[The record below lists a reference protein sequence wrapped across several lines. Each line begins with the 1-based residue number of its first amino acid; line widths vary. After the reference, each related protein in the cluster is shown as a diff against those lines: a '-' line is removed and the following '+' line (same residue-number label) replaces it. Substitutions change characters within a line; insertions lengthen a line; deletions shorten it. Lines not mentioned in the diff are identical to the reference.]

1 MSMVKSAETSSS
13 AAATQLATQPGATL
27 HVAGTCAALTVKTNM
42 ETYVAEAWAELDG
55 QACDARTVADFQ
67 IGEDEIRVSALDPAS
82 RLTLAVP
89 AAFEVSVS
97 MGGDA
102 CDVDVAGWLEGCVDV
117 STTSGSVSVKT
128 VKGMLTRLRTGAGSV
143 SVGSVDGNLDVETG
157 GGSVELGKVVGEEVR
172 AVAGGGG
179 AIRVKAIY
187 SKRAEVR
194 HLICSASIRRPPVL
208 PPHPRSYTSPPPRRL
223 RAPPAA
229 SPP

>member
-1 MSMVKSAETSSS
+1 MPLLHLCRRPRLLAALGTRYATRDAAAMSMVKSAETSSS

-102 CDVDVAGWLEGCVDV
+102 CDVDVAGWLEGCVQERFAD
-117 STTSGSVSVKT
+117 
-128 VKGMLTRLRTGAGSV
+128 
-143 SVGSVDGNLDVETG
+143 
-157 GGSVELGKVVGEEVR
+157 
-172 AVAGGGG
+172 
-179 AIRVKAIY
+179 
-187 SKRAEVR
+187 
-194 HLICSASIRRPPVL
+194 
-208 PPHPRSYTSPPPRRL
+208 
-223 RAPPAA
+223 
-229 SPP
+229 